1 MYDEELEKVMLYF
14 LIFEEE
20 QYPLDENDFI
30 NPRNKKI
37 INAINKLKAEK
48 KEVSMITVKSEIK
61 ANSSEV
67 LEYLSSL
74 HSYAL
79 GASPDDI
86 YSKLIELSKKRKLF
100 NLLKT
105 KISEIEGNEN
115 IDALSEDVIKEIN
128 KIEQVN
134 EKETTFAEQVAET
147 IKKLEESM
155 TSQTDYSLY
164 TGMLD
169 LDKLTCGLHNQ
180 ELTIIGA
187 RPGVG
192 KTTFALQIAEY
203 IAKKGVETAIISL
216 EMSDTQI
223 IQKMLS
229 RNTRV
234 NSYKMR
240 QGILEDK
247 DIENIASSSV
257 ELAELPIDLITKAR
271 TLQQIE
277 VIARKLKN
285 KKNLGLLI
293 IDYIQLI
300 KNKGKFSSREQE
312 VADITRTL
320 KLLSLEL
327 NIPIIGLC
335 QLNRNA
341 TRQEPLLSDLRESGA
356 IEQDADNVVFL
367 YQENDLN
374 EGETC
379 VDITIK
385 LAKQRAGQT
394 GKVYMRFNKQISE
407 FRNIVR

>member
-1 MYDEELEKVMLYF
+1 MYDEELEKAMLYF
-14 LIFEEE
+14 LVFEEE
-20 QYPLDENDFI
+20 QYPLDEKDFI

-37 INAINKLKAEK
+37 INAINKLKVEK
-48 KEVSMITVKSEIK
+48 KEISMITVKSEIK
-61 ANSSEV
+61 ENSSEV
-67 LEYLSSL
+67 LSYLSSL
-74 HSYAL
+74 HIYAL
-79 GASPDDI
+79 GANPDDI
-86 YSKLIELSKKRKLF
+86 YNKLIELSKKRKLF
-100 NLLKT
+100 DLLKN
-105 KISEIEGNEN
+105 KISEIEENEN

-134 EKETTFAEQVAET
+134 EKEVTFIEQVANT
-147 IKKLEESM
+147 IRDIEESM
-155 TSQTDYSLY
+155 NTKTDYRLY

-216 EMSDTQI
+216 EMSDNQI

-240 QGILEDK
+240 QGILEDR
-247 DIENIASSSV
+247 DVENIASYSV
-257 ELAELPIDLITKAR
+257 KLAELPIDLITKAR

-356 IEQDADNVVFL
+356 IEQDADNVIFL

-374 EGETC
+374 DGETC